1 MKTKIQGWRQE
12 MDDELE
18 NTTENSQENY
28 KWISLQSMHRDAMCC
43 NHKSL

>member
-1 MKTKIQGWRQE
+1 

-18 NTTENSQENY
+18 NTTENLWENQ
-28 KWISLQSMHRDAMCC
+28 KWLSLQNMHTDEMCC

>member
-18 NTTENSQENY
+18 NTTENPWEN
-28 KWISLQSMHRDAMCC
+28 
-43 NHKSL
+43 